1 MLENPWMSVCQCWGA
16 SWDLAYC
23 TVEGQEAWGSLGRTQ
38 RPDSSPRSPRPRAG
52 VISQVPVG
60 RALGVRPHKAACG
73 YWISRDVEHVRVG
86 EKLNKKMSMFGNG
99 CPERQGRGAE
109 VQGQKPHCQFCQWGL
124 WRVSH
129 PQVRLSGNL
138 GGEEGKSLGR
148 RFQMGPWGLRDSQK
162 WGLGVLTHPIHTSLT
177 HSSTL
182 YP

>member
-1 MLENPWMSVCQCWGA
+1 MLEHPWMSVCQCWGA
-16 SWDLAYC
+16 SWDPAHC

-73 YWISRDVEHVRVG
+73 YWISQDVEHVRVG
-86 EKLNKKMSMFGNG
+86 EKLNKKMPMLGNG
-99 CPERQGRGAE
+99 CPERRGRGTE
-109 VQGQKPHCQFCQWGL
+109 VRDQKPHCQFCQWGL

-129 PQVRLSGNL
+129 PRVRLPGNL
-138 GGEEGKSLGR
+138 GGEEGRSLGGASR
-148 RFQMGPWGLRDSQK
+148 
-162 WGLGVLTHPIHTSLT
+162 WGLGVRVAPRSGGWVSLHTPLTPHS